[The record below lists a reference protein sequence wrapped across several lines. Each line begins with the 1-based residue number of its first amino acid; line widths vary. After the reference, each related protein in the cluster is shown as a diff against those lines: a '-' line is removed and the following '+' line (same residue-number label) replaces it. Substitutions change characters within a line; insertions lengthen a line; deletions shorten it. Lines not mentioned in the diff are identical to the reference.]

1 MLDINWIR
9 KQPEDFDRALARRG
23 IAPMSAEILKLDAA
37 RRDGLTRQQDLQK
50 KRNELAKAIGM
61 AKSRKEDAT
70 ALMDEAK
77 SVNDELSALEA
88 SLGDEGEL
96 NKALATIPNILAD
109 SVPDGKDENANQE
122 LRRWGTA
129 PNIAKPKEHGDI
141 GEALKMID
149 FDQAAYI
156 SGARFVFLK
165 NQIARLERALASF
178 MLDMHTTEFG
188 YTEVVPPFLVRDVA
202 VYGTGQLPKFKED
215 LFQTTDGR
223 WLIPTA
229 EVSLTNLVANKIV
242 SDKELPMRLTAYS
255 PCFRSEAGSAGK
267 DTKGMIRQHQFSKV
281 ELVSITT
288 PEESWNEHERMT
300 SIAEE
305 VLKRLGLHYRV
316 MLLCCGD
323 TGFGSMR
330 THDLEVWLP
339 GQGKFREISSVSN
352 CGDFQARRMKARF
365 KKEGEKENR
374 FVHTLNGS
382 ALAVGRT
389 MVAVLENYLQPD
401 GSVLVPEVLR
411 KYMGGLEK
419 ITNAQ

>member
-23 IAPMSAEILKLDAA
+23 ITPMSAEILKLDAA

-61 AKSRKEDAT
+61 AKSKKEDAT
-70 ALMDEAK
+70 ALMNDAK
-77 SVNDELSALEA
+77 ATNDELAALEA

-96 NKALATIPNILAD
+96 SKALATIPNILAD
-109 SVPDGKDENANQE
+109 SVPEGKDENANQE
-122 LRRWGTA
+122 LRHWGNAPAVTA
-129 PNIAKPKEHGDI
+129 PKEHGDI
-141 GEALKMID
+141 GEALKLID

-165 NQIARLERALASF
+165 GQIARLERALASF
-178 MLDMHTTEFG
+178 MLDMHTNEFG
-188 YTEVVPPFLVRDVA
+188 YTEIVPPFLVRDVA

-316 MLLCCGD
+316 MLLCAGD

-365 KKEGEKENR
+365 KKDGDKENR

-401 GSVLVPEVLR
+401 GSVLVPDVLR
-411 KYMGGLEK
+411 PYMGGLEK
-419 ITNAQ
+419 ISKA